1 MRSALCVL
9 GVPLFWL
16 LSSPVC
22 LRRPLDSFAL
32 LVTTLSPLASTR
44 FPINVFRLSALLV
57 LLSIVA
63 DRLRLFTSPRSRAEP
78 CSVYMGCWL
87 MEQPGYYQ
95 DRRRCTAIFSG
106 AVICCC
112 ASATV
117 LSWVRGVRFPRRG
130 AVAKPDRSERPVL
143 FARPL

>member
-106 AVICCC
+106 AVI
-112 ASATV
+112 
-117 LSWVRGVRFPRRG
+117 WVRGVRFPRRG
-130 AVAKPDRSERPVL
+130 AVAKPDRSERPIL